1 MLCRLWWWWW
11 WRWTIHFFL
20 DATEVDAKHFKP
32 TVSKHDSSPNFVSQI
47 PIFGRLWR
55 EAYQHFL
62 HQIPSGNCRLQA
74 SRRKVLGGKGGGIL
88 ELLEI
93 LVVFRVLTYVF
104 GSIMWNMVV
113 GCCRTLKANGFAY
126 FSGSTRWCGEIWA
139 LFLFN
144 SAAKCIEVFGCLD
157 TLKAVG

>member
-1 MLCRLWWWWW
+1 MSCRLWWW
-11 WRWTIHFFL
+11 WRWTIHFFW
-20 DATEVDAKHFKP
+20 TPQKS
-32 TVSKHDSSPNFVSQI
+32 TPNTSNQQCPSMTAAIFVSQI

-93 LVVFRVLTYVF
+93 LVVFSVLTYVF
-104 GSIMWNMVV
+104 GTIMWNMVV

-144 SAAKCIEVFGCLD
+144 SAKCIEVFGCLD
-157 TLKAVG
+157 TLKAAG